1 MMPLNQIL
9 LCFYLSLAYTNVVL
23 AGSGDPFTVSTPDT
37 SLEIKVTTFQDY
49 HPQKTHKK
57 IQIRDDLLERYVTE
71 NVTIPELRLIARMR
85 EDLVQEGITKNN
97 SEVDKKRNLKNQIF
111 STLTSLLTTNS
122 TVQRMLPNGIK
133 DVSTI
138 SIHDA
143 VYLSGLIVAESLE
156 YCEEMLGNQNQDSGL
171 SSTYPTIDTEDSR
184 NQKAIEIDHQYADEI
199 LQQGKGIC
207 RNYAPVNQVVFDFL
221 KSKNA
226 NLINTYMKTYEPSE
240 IGHMMFLPH
249 AWNRVITVNQTA
261 TGLQLWATFV
271 DPTFLD
277 TRIDQEGP
285 IESYNAFDDV
295 HFGYKQ
301 TIVMRDVAD
310 LFSILAIAMGYSEE
324 SQEIALR
331 RSYQLAAMDGYLQTS
346 IAYAE
351 KTLASNHA
359 LIAEMAASNFKLAVE
374 SLMGEGF
381 IQVAMALESIG
392 FSENILDSD
401 LAFFISRY
409 QELIA
414 IVDTKVNVLQV
425 EVVWPMQNTNSS
437 IQDPDM
443 RWISIAMMYQFIVE
457 SCQK

>member
-1 MMPLNQIL
+1 M
-9 LCFYLSLAYTNVVL
+9 
-23 AGSGDPFTVSTPDT
+23 AGSGDPFTVSTPGT

-57 IQIRDDLLERYVTE
+57 IQIRDELLERYVTE

-143 VYLSGLIVAESLE
+143 LYLSGLIVAESLE

-171 SSTYPTIDTEDSR
+171 PSTYSTIDTEDSR

-226 NLINTYMKTYEPSE
+226 NLINTYLKTYEPSE
-240 IGHMMFLPH
+240 IGHMMFLP
-249 AWNRVITVNQTA
+249 TL
-261 TGLQLWATFV
+261 G
-271 DPTFLD
+271 
-277 TRIDQEGP
+277 
-285 IESYNAFDDV
+285 IES
-295 HFGYKQ
+295 
-301 TIVMRDVAD
+301 
-310 LFSILAIAMGYSEE
+310 S
-324 SQEIALR
+324 
-331 RSYQLAAMDGYLQTS
+331 
-346 IAYAE
+346 
-351 KTLASNHA
+351 
-359 LIAEMAASNFKLAVE
+359 
-374 SLMGEGF
+374 
-381 IQVAMALESIG
+381 
-392 FSENILDSD
+392 
-401 LAFFISRY
+401 
-409 QELIA
+409 
-414 IVDTKVNVLQV
+414 
-425 EVVWPMQNTNSS
+425 P
-437 IQDPDM
+437 
-443 RWISIAMMYQFIVE
+443 
-457 SCQK
+457 